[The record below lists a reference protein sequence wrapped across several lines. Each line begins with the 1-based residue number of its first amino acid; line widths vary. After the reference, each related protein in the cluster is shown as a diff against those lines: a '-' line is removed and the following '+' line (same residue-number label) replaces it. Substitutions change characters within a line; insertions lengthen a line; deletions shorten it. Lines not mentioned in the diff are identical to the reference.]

1 MNNFRLRI
9 RDVLQQ
15 ADRDPGDQGDAPQ
28 PHHGGLQL
36 APRRQVRRHAEG
48 QGAEEDPAAADL
60 ALAAAVA
67 AAGLLQLPAAA
78 DGRCAALRARVRV
91 RRVARHQLLRR
102 R

>member
-9 RDVLQQ
+9 RDVLQPS
-15 ADRDPGDQGDAPQ
+15 DRDPGDQGDAPQ
-28 PHHGGLQL
+28 PHDGGLQL

-60 ALAAAVA
+60 ALAAAVPA
-67 AAGLLQLPAAA
+67 ARLLQLPAPA
-78 DGRCAALRARVRV
+78 DCGCAALRARGRV
-91 RRVARHQLLRR
+91 RRVACHQLLRR